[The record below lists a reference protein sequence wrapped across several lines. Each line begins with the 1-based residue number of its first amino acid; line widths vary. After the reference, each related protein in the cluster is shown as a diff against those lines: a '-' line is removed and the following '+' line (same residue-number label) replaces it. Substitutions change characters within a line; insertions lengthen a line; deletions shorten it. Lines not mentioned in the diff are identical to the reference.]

1 VESAEAGPASA
12 PATGK
17 RAGRRLAH
25 FGRKNGSS
33 ATAVSEA
40 GVESEAAVESQPA
53 VVESDTDPAGS
64 AVDELFAKLRSAQ
77 DTAAETPAQ
86 EAPEPSVSDSDEALL
101 QKRESVIV
109 DLEVNLTRKLKR
121 ALQDEQNDLLDR
133 LRGLRGEVTAERVLP
148 DPQAQAA
155 RYTEAAHSLAEQA
168 AAAGARFA
176 AETLGRKR
184 STTEHPSVDDLVD
197 EAANNVVEPLRRRLE
212 QAISRS
218 AEEDQTVLVE
228 SLGSAY
234 REWKSQRVERVAG
247 DLLAAAFA
255 RGTWQATPPG
265 TTMRWIVEDVDG
277 PCPDCDDDALAG
289 TLPKEEAFPTGQHH
303 PPAHTGCR
311 CLLVPSAS

>member
-1 VESAEAGPASA
+1 MSEPVARADSEPAPAAPDVSESTSEAEAG
-12 PATGK
+12 T
-17 RAGRRLAH
+17 
-25 FGRKNGSS
+25 
-33 ATAVSEA
+33 
-40 GVESEAAVESQPA
+40 
-53 VVESDTDPAGS
+53 GS
-64 AVDELFAKLRSAQ
+64 AVEELFAKLRSAQ
-77 DTAAETPAQ
+77 DTAADAETPQ
-86 EAPEPSVSDSDEALL
+86 QDVVSDGDEVLL
-101 QKRESVIV
+101 QKRESAIV
-109 DLEVNLTRKLKR
+109 DLEVSLTRKLKR

-133 LRGLRGEVTAERVLP
+133 LRGLRGELTAERVLP
-148 DPQAQAA
+148 DPSAQAA
-155 RYTEAAHSLAEQA
+155 RYTEAARALAEQA

-184 STTEHPSVDDLVD
+184 SATDHPSVDDLVD

-218 AEEDQTVLVE
+218 ADEDQSVLVD
-228 SLGSAY
+228 SLGAAY

-247 DLLAAAFA
+247 DVLAAAFA

-289 TLPKEEAFPTGQHH
+289 SLPKEEPFPTGQHH

-311 CLLVPSAS
+311 CLLVPSPS

>member
-1 VESAEAGPASA
+1 
-12 PATGK
+12 
-17 RAGRRLAH
+17 
-25 FGRKNGSS
+25 
-33 ATAVSEA
+33 
-40 GVESEAAVESQPA
+40 
-53 VVESDTDPAGS
+53 
-64 AVDELFAKLRSAQ
+64 
-77 DTAAETPAQ
+77 
-86 EAPEPSVSDSDEALL
+86 
-101 QKRESVIV
+101 
-109 DLEVNLTRKLKR
+109 LTRKLKR

-133 LRGLRGEVTAERVLP
+133 LRGLRGELTAERVLP
-148 DPQAQAA
+148 DPSAQAA
-155 RYTEAAHSLAEQA
+155 RYTEAARALAEQA

-184 STTEHPSVDDLVD
+184 SATDHPSVDDLVD

-218 AEEDQTVLVE
+218 ADEDQSVLVD
-228 SLGSAY
+228 SLGAAY

-247 DLLAAAFA
+247 DVLAAAFA

-289 TLPKEEAFPTGQHH
+289 SLPKEEPFPTGQHH

-311 CLLVPSAS
+311 CLLVPSPS